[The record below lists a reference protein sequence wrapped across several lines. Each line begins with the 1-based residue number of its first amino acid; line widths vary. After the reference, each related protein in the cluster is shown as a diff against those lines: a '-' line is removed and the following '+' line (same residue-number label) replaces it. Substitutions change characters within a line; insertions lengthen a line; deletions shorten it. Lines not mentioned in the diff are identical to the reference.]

1 MTNYP
6 PPWPYPP
13 PYPQPY
19 SVPSNGNGQ
28 HQSHGQ
34 LIGDMRERLATME
47 ADVSHLKE
55 GQTATTRRIEDGEQ
69 QKGRMAHRIA
79 DLEQSRVALLSFAES
94 LKSLPDRVIKLES
107 FRETMGKVVSWGM
120 TTAIVLTAVSGNL
133 SIKGAQ
139 QLLEVIGV
147 MPPGIGR

>member
-19 SVPSNGNGQ
+19 SAPNNGNGQ
-28 HQSHGQ
+28 HPSHGA
-34 LIGDMRERLATME
+34 LIGDLREEVATIR

-55 GQTATTRRIEDGEQ
+55 RQTETTKRIEDGEQ
-69 QKGRMAHRIA
+69 QKGRLAHRVA
-79 DLEQSRVALLSFAES
+79 DLEQSRVALVSFIES